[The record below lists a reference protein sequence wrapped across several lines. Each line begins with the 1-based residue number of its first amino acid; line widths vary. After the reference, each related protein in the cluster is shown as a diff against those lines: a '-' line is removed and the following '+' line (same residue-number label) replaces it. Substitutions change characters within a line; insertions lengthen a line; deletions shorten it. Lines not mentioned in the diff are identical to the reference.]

1 MAKLF
6 RPFDVRTVQ
15 ARTESSQEAIVAK
28 MYDEALTIVATAPAG
43 NRNAPLNEQS
53 YFIGR
58 LVGANLVGLAEAEAA
73 LMSSAKASG
82 HASWTAKKTIKSGL
96 TAGQAKPWE
105 IAGDVV
111 SMTGAR
117 LPGPDVAAAAEEE
130 ARKRAKKRVD
140 AQKVYG
146 DATAVEGTR
155 GQAYLEKRA
164 IGAWPDSVRY
174 SGSYNG
180 LCIPLTD
187 PAGSVLSIQ
196 KIPLNPDLTR
206 GTKLTAGPMDNAMF
220 VVPGKP
226 QSPAVVTDGP
236 EDAMSVGLATGWRAF
251 AACSKGRFV
260 HVLDHL
266 QPGDRLIAVRDAD
279 GTDNTEYDR
288 LIKAATEKRID
299 LVFADPVAPAKDAND
314 MLRAG
319 GIVPVRLWL
328 GGVAEGVWPTNVSGS
343 EKLAGNSPAHN
354 SPGNSPEK
362 LAGKFAG
369 NSPAGFSP
377 SAPHN
382 SPAGFP
388 RHLLHAPGAV
398 GMLAD
403 YITRTARFPQ
413 PELALGTSL
422 TLLGAL
428 MGRRV
433 KGPTG
438 LRTNIMALGLADSGS
453 GKGHGR
459 DMAKTLLTE
468 LGVPMLMGGDVIR
481 SGSGLI
487 ARMRTSPNTL
497 YLLDEIGMFLS
508 SAYDKNASAHL
519 REVITLFT
527 QFFSET
533 GQTWMG
539 SDYADRKLNAPEPI
553 VQPHLSLM
561 GISNPTSLWAAL
573 GGGALKDGS
582 IARYLVFHPSEMY
595 PSPNRAALS
604 GDDVPNSVL
613 DPLRAI
619 LEDIPVPEGR
629 GNLAG
634 IVASADP
641 CPYRVPISGPAKDAL
656 DDYEDANVHDRRRS
670 AGTDRTSI
678 IARAV
683 EHALKIACIC
693 AVADNPRAP
702 LITLEHAQYGMALA
716 SWSTNWLASKAGDHV
731 ADSDFG
737 KKLNRVMEILR
748 HAGRDG
754 LDKSD
759 LTRATSRMLAGTR
772 ERDDII
778 ANLQESGQIVVRS
791 IDTTKP
797 KLHHWAA
804 EFAPQQDNGFED
816 VEEVG

>member
-6 RPFDVRTVQ
+6 RPFDVRKVQ
-15 ARTESSQEAIVAK
+15 ERTESSQQDIVNK
-28 MYDEALTIVATAPAG
+28 MYDEALTVVATAPKG
-43 NRNAPLNEQS
+43 NRNTILNEQS

-73 LMSSAKASG
+73 LMSSAKTSG
-82 HASWTAKKTIKSGL
+82 HASWDAKKTIKSGL

-111 SMTGAR
+111 AFSGAR
-117 LPGPDVAAAAEEE
+117 VPNPDAAAAAEEE
-130 ARKRAKKRVD
+130 ALRRAEKRKA
-140 AQKVYG
+140 AQKVYE
-146 DATAVEGTR
+146 DATAVDSTR

-164 IGAWPDSVRY
+164 ITQWPDSVRY
-174 SGSYNG
+174 SRAYNG
-180 LCIPLTD
+180 LCIPLSD
-187 PAGSVLSIQ
+187 PAGVVLAIQ
-196 KIPLNPDLTR
+196 KIPLNPDITR

-220 VVPGKP
+220 CVPGSKP
-226 QSPAVVTDGP
+226 QSPAVVVDGP

-251 AACSKGRFV
+251 GACSKGRFV

-266 QPGDRLIAVRDAD
+266 AAGDRLIAVRDAD
-279 GTDNTEYDR
+279 GTDGSEYDR
-288 LIKAATEKRID
+288 LIKAAQEKHID
-299 LVFADPVAPAKDAND
+299 LVFADPVGDGAKDAND

-319 GIVPVRLWL
+319 GIEAVRSWL
-328 GGVAEGVWPTNVSGS
+328 GGVAEGVWPTKAVQ
-343 EKLAGNSPAHN
+343 APAPASPVAPVAR
-354 SPGNSPEK
+354 SVVV
-362 LAGKFAG
+362 
-369 NSPAGFSP
+369 PATHG
-377 SAPHN
+377 ADC
-382 SPAGFP
+382 FP
-388 RHLLHAPGAV
+388 RHLLHAPGALGLV
-398 GMLAD
+398 SD
-403 YITRTARFPQ
+403 FITRTARFPQ

-459 DMAKTLLTE
+459 DMAKTLLKE

-487 ARMRTSPNTL
+487 SRMKTNPNTL
-497 YLLDEIGMFLS
+497 YMLDEIGMFLA
-508 SAYDKNASAHL
+508 SAYDKGASAHL
-519 REVITLFT
+519 REIITLFT

-582 IARYLVFHPSEMY
+582 IARYLVFHPNEMY
-595 PSPNRAALS
+595 PSPNRRALD
-604 GDDVPNSVL
+604 GDDIPNSVL

-619 LEDIPVPEGR
+619 LEDIPIPEER
-629 GNLAG
+629 GNMAH

-641 CPYRVPISGPAKDAL
+641 CPYRVPVNQAARDAL
-656 DDYEDANVHDRRRS
+656 DDYEDSNVHERRKS

-683 EHALKIACIC
+683 EHAWKIACIA
-693 AVADNPRAP
+693 AVSDNPRAP
-702 LITLEHAQYGMALA
+702 LITLEHAQYGIALS

-737 KKLNRVMEILR
+737 KKLNKVLEILR
-748 HAGRDG
+748 HAGPDG

-759 LTRATSRMLAGTR
+759 LTKATARMLSGAK
-772 ERDDII
+772 ERDMLI
-778 ANLQESGQIVVRS
+778 ADMVESGQVVVRA
-791 IDTTKP
+791 IDATRP
-797 KLHHWAA
+797 RMHYWAA
-804 EFAPQQDNGFED
+804 EFAPRQDNEFED
-816 VEEVG
+816 VEGVA

>member
-1 MAKLF
+1 MAKFF

-28 MYDEALTIVATAPAG
+28 MYDEALTIVATSPAG
-43 NRNAPLNEQS
+43 NRNAPLNDQS

-82 HASWTAKKTIKSGL
+82 HATWTAKKTIKSGL

-117 LPGPDVAAAAEEE
+117 LPGPDVAALAEEE
-130 ARKRAKKRVD
+130 ALKRAEKRKA

-146 DATAVEGTR
+146 DAAAVECTR

-164 IGAWPDSVRY
+164 IAAWPDSVRY
-174 SGSYNG
+174 SGTYNG

-187 PAGSVLSIQ
+187 PSGSVASIQ

-206 GTKLTAGPMDNAMF
+206 GTKLTAGPMDDAMF
-220 VVPGKP
+220 VVPGKAG
-226 QSPAVVTDGP
+226 SPAVIVDGP
-236 EDAMSVGLATGWRAF
+236 EDAMSVSLATGWRAF

-260 HVLDHL
+260 HVLAHL

-279 GTDNTEYDR
+279 GTDGTEYDR
-288 LIKAATEKRID
+288 LIKAAAERRID
-299 LVFADPVAPAKDAND
+299 LVFADPSAPAKDAND
-314 MLRAG
+314 MLQSG
-319 GIVPVRLWL
+319 GIEAVRLWL
-328 GGVAEGVWPTNVSGS
+328 GGVAEVVWPTKPTPSPVVAS
-343 EKLAGNSPAHN
+343 LARSSHHPATQVAD
-354 SPGNSPEK
+354 
-362 LAGKFAG
+362 L
-369 NSPAGFSP
+369 
-377 SAPHN
+377 
-382 SPAGFP
+382 FP

-468 LGVPMLMGGDVIR
+468 LGVPMLLGGDVIR

-539 SDYADRKLNAPEPI
+539 SDYADRKMNTPEPI

-613 DPLRAI
+613 DPLRSI

-629 GNLAG
+629 GNMAG

-641 CPYRVPISGPAKDAL
+641 CPYRVPVNPAAKDAL

-683 EHALKIACIC
+683 EHAWKIACIC
-693 AVADNPRAP
+693 AVSDNPRAP

-737 KKLNRVMEILR
+737 KKLNKVMEILR

-778 ANLQESGQIVVRS
+778 ANLQESGQVVVRS

-797 KLHHWAA
+797 RLHHWAA
-804 EFAPQQDNGFED
+804 EFAPQQDNGFD
-816 VEEVG
+816 DDMEEVG

>member
-6 RPFDVRTVQ
+6 RPFDVRRVQ
-15 ARTESSQEAIVAK
+15 ERTESSQQDIVNR
-28 MYDEALTIVATAPAG
+28 MYDEALTTVATAPKGA
-43 NRNAPLNEQS
+43 RNVLLNEQS

-58 LVGANLVGLAEAEAA
+58 LVGAGLVGLAEATAA
-73 LMSSAKASG
+73 LESAAKTSG
-82 HASWTAKKTIKSGL
+82 HASWDARKTVRSGL

-111 SMTGAR
+111 AFSGPRVAS
-117 LPGPDVAAAAEEE
+117 PDVAAAAEKE
-130 ARKRAKKRVD
+130 AELRAKKRKD
-140 AQKVYG
+140 ARKVYE
-146 DATAVEGTR
+146 DATGVDGTR
-155 GQAYLEKRA
+155 GQAYLEKRGIA
-164 IGAWPDSVRY
+164 AWPDGVRY
-174 SGSYNG
+174 SGNYNG
-180 LCIPLTD
+180 LCVPLALPD
-187 PAGSVLSIQ
+187 GSVAAIQ
-196 KIPLNPDLTR
+196 KIPLNPDITR
-206 GTKLTAGPMDNAMF
+206 GTKMTAGPMDNAMF
-220 VVPGKP
+220 RVPGKAG
-226 QSPAVVTDGP
+226 SPAVVVDGP
-236 EDAMSVGLATGWRAF
+236 EDAMSVGLATGWRVF
-251 AACSKGRFV
+251 GACSKGRFV

-266 QPGDRLIAVRDAD
+266 NAGDRLIAVRDAD
-279 GTDNTEYDR
+279 GTDNSEYDR

-299 LVFADPVAPAKDAND
+299 LAFADPVGDGVKDAND

-319 GIVPVRLWL
+319 GVEAVREWL
-328 GGVAEGVWPTNVSGS
+328 GGVAEGVWPTKSVP
-343 EKLAGNSPAHN
+343 APTAPSPAATV
-354 SPGNSPEK
+354 SP
-362 LAGKFAG
+362 
-369 NSPAGFSP
+369 PAR
-377 SAPHN
+377 SAHA
-382 SPAGFP
+382 SATQGADLFP
-388 RHLLHAPGAV
+388 RHLLHAPGALGV
-398 GMLAD
+398 VSD

-459 DMAKTLLTE
+459 DMAKTLLKE

-487 ARMRTSPNTL
+487 SRMKTNPNTL
-497 YLLDEIGMFLS
+497 YMLDEIGMFLS
-508 SAYDKNASAHL
+508 SAYDRNASAHL
-519 REVITLFT
+519 REIITLFT

-539 SDYADRKLNAPEPI
+539 SDYADRKMNTPEPI

-582 IARYLVFHPSEMY
+582 IARYLVFHPNEMY
-595 PSPNRAALS
+595 PSPNRRALD
-604 GDDVPNSVL
+604 GDDIPNSVL

-619 LEDIPVPEGR
+619 LEDIPIPEGR
-629 GNLAG
+629 GNMAG

-641 CPYRVPISGPAKDAL
+641 CPYRVPVNQAARDAL
-656 DDYEDANVHDRRRS
+656 DDYEDANVHERRKS

-683 EHALKIACIC
+683 EHAWKIACIA

-702 LITLEHAQYGMALA
+702 MITLEHAQYGIALSA
-716 SWSTNWLASKAGDHV
+716 WSTNWLANRAGDHV

-737 KKLNRVMEILR
+737 KKLNKVMEIIR
-748 HAGRDG
+748 HAGHG
-754 LDKSD
+754 GMTKGE
-759 LTRATSRMLAGTR
+759 LTKATSRMVSGTR

-778 ANLQESGQIVVRS
+778 SNLDESGQVAVRS
-791 IDTTKP
+791 IGTTKP
-797 KLHHWAA
+797 TRHYWAA
-804 EFAPQQDNGFED
+804 EFAPPQDNEMED
-816 VEEVG
+816 VEGVA

>member
-6 RPFDVRTVQ
+6 RPFF
-15 ARTESSQEAIVAK
+15 VAQVKPAVSPADATLK
-28 MYDEALTIVATAPAG
+28 MYDEALTLVATAPKGA
-43 NRNAPLNEQS
+43 RNGLLNEQS

-58 LVGANLVGLAEAEAA
+58 LVGAGLVGLGDAEAA
-73 LMSSAKASG
+73 LLSAAKTSG
-82 HASWTAKKTIKSGL
+82 HATWDARKTVKSGL
-96 TAGQAKPWE
+96 TAGQLKPWE
-105 IAGDVV
+105 INGDVV
-111 SMTGAR
+111 SLGGTR
-117 LPGPDVAAAAEEE
+117 VTPLEVAAAAEEE
-130 ARKRAKKRVD
+130 ARRRAEKRED
-140 AQKVYG
+140 ARKVYQ
-146 DATAVEGTR
+146 DATVVAGCR
-155 GQAYLEKRA
+155 GQAYLEKRG
-164 IGAWPDSVRY
+164 ITRWPEAVRY
-174 SGSYNG
+174 SGNYNG
-180 LCIPLTD
+180 LCIPLTLPD
-187 PAGSVLSIQ
+187 GTVAAIQ
-196 KIPLNPDLTR
+196 KIPLGPDLTR
-206 GTKLTAGPMDNAMF
+206 GKKLTAGPMDDAMF
-220 VVPGKP
+220 RVPGKAGA
-226 QSPAVVTDGP
+226 PAVVTDGP

-251 AACSKGRFV
+251 AACSKGRFT
-260 HVLDHL
+260 HVLAHL
-266 QPGDRLIAVRDAD
+266 VAGDRLIAVRDAD
-279 GTDNTEYDR
+279 GTDNTEYDK
-288 LIKAATEKRID
+288 LVKAATEKRID
-299 LVFADPVAPAKDAND
+299 LAFADPAGPAKDAND
-314 MLRAG
+314 ILQAG
-319 GIVPVRLWL
+319 GVEAVRAWL
-328 GGVAEGVWPTNVSGS
+328 GAVAEAAWPTKREPVQGATGGS
-343 EKLAGNSPAHN
+343 LVRPRPPAAT
-354 SPGNSPEK
+354 
-362 LAGKFAG
+362 LVADC
-369 NSPAGFSP
+369 
-377 SAPHN
+377 
-382 SPAGFP
+382 FP

-398 GMLAD
+398 GVLAD

-459 DMAKTLLTE
+459 DMAKKLLTD
-468 LGVPMLMGGDVIR
+468 LGVPMLLGGDAIK

-487 ARMRTSPNTL
+487 SRMRTSPNTL
-497 YLLDEIGMFLS
+497 YLLDEIGMFLA
-508 SAYDKNASAHL
+508 SAYDRNASAHL
-519 REVITLFT
+519 REIITLFT
-527 QFFSET
+527 AFFSET

-539 SDYADRKLNAPEPI
+539 SDYADRKMNTPEPI

-582 IARYLVFHPSEMY
+582 IARYLVFYPNEMY
-595 PSPNRAALS
+595 PSPNRSALDS
-604 GDDVPNSVL
+604 DDVPTSVL

-641 CPYRVPISGPAKDAL
+641 CPYRVPVSGPARAAL

-683 EHALKIACIC
+683 EHAWKIACIC
-693 AVADNPRAP
+693 AVADTPRAP

-716 SWSTNWLASKAGDHV
+716 SWSTNWLSSKAGDHV

-748 HAGRDG
+748 HAGTDG
-754 LDKSD
+754 LDKGE
-759 LTRATSRMLAGTR
+759 LTKATSRMLSGTR

-778 ANLQESGQIVVRS
+778 ANLEESGQVAVRL
-791 IDTTKP
+791 IGTTKP
-797 KLHHWAA
+797 TRHYWAA
-804 EFAPQQDNGFED
+804 EFAPKPDNEFED
-816 VEEVG
+816 VMEEVG